1 MTTTAPA
8 TPTTAPA
15 PAGGNGGNRGILR
28 QVLRTPRGT
37 LAGGF
42 LLLLVL
48 ATAAAPV
55 LAPADPLRQNLHHV
69 LQTPSADHWLGTDTL
84 GRDLLS
90 RLLYGGRPALAG
102 VLEGVL
108 AQLVAAVPLGVAAG
122 YLGGRFDR
130 IVMRVCD
137 LVMSVPTIVVLLA
150 VLTIF
155 DRSIA
160 AAMITLGVLSASGTL
175 RVVRGAAMTVRQEL
189 YVSAAELLG
198 IGRIRMIFR
207 HILPRCRGVII
218 VQTSLFAA
226 VALSIQTGLTFLG
239 LGPPPPSPTWGGMI
253 NESAVTLSRAPWL
266 LVPAGGLIA
275 LTVLAFGIL
284 GDVVRDVT
292 AQGHT
297 SSGGLR
303 ARRRTPVAPGDGPTP
318 HSVPGPDGTALLSVR
333 DLDVSFLTPRGE
345 AEVLT
350 KVSFDVRAGRT
361 LGLVGESGSGKSV
374 TARAV
379 LGLLEANGS
388 VTGGS
393 VRFRGEELT
402 RASRRDLAAVRG
414 TGIALISQEPMV
426 ALDPSFRIG
435 AQLGELVRAHTGMS
449 RGAARHRV
457 LELLRM
463 VELPDPEEIVT
474 RYPFQISGGMAQRV
488 AIAAALAGSPE
499 LLIAD
504 EPTTALDVTV
514 QADILALLRRIQ
526 QETGMAVLLV
536 THDWGV
542 VADLCS
548 DVAVMYAGQVVE
560 NAPVEDVFARP
571 SHPYTAALMAAGP
584 EHAPRRTPI
593 KAVEGTVPPPG
604 DRPAGCR
611 FRTRCPLA
619 EADCA
624 EKDIPLVPLGEHR
637 TSRCIHTARLEAR
650 R

>member
-1 MTTTAPA
+1 MTTTAPE
-8 TPTTAPA
+8 TPTALPA
-15 PAGGNGGNRGILR
+15 AADAHRGILR
-28 QVLRTPRGT
+28 SVLRTPRGSI
-37 LAGGF
+37 AGGF
-42 LLLLVL
+42 LLLLIL
-48 ATAAAPV
+48 ATLLAPV

-69 LQTPSADHWLGTDTL
+69 LETPSSRYWLGTDSL

-108 AQLVAAVPLGVAAG
+108 AQLVVAVPLGVATG

-130 IVMRVCD
+130 FVMRVCD
-137 LVMSVPTIVVLLA
+137 IVMSVPTIVILLG

-160 AAMITLGVLSASGTL
+160 AAMITLGVLSAAGTL

-198 IGRIRMIFR
+198 LGRVQIIFR

-226 VALSIQTGLTFLG
+226 VAIGIQTGLTFLG

-292 AQGHT
+292 AQSHT

-303 ARRRTPVAPGDGPTP
+303 ARPASGRRTAEAPVEEPGSGTEAP
-318 HSVPGPDGTALLSVR
+318 ALLRVR
-333 DLDVSFLTPRGE
+333 DLDVTFLTPRGE
-345 AEVLT
+345 REVLT
-350 KVSFDVRAGRT
+350 EVGFDVRAGRT

-379 LGLLEANGS
+379 LGLLEANGA

-393 VRFRGEELT
+393 VRFRGRELT
-402 RASRRDLAAVRG
+402 RASRKELAAIRG

-435 AQLGELVRAHTGMS
+435 AQLGEVVRAHTRMS
-449 RGAARHRV
+449 RGAARRRV
-457 LELLRM
+457 LELLEM

-526 QETGMAVLLV
+526 ADTGMAVLIV

-542 VADLCS
+542 VADICS

-560 NAPVEDVFARP
+560 SAPVEDVFAHP

-624 EKDIPLVPLGEHR
+624 EQEIPLLPVGEHR
-637 TSRCIHTARLEAR
+637 TSRCIHTAHLEAR

>member
-8 TPTTAPA
+8 PSAP
-15 PAGGNGGNRGILR
+15 PEKNRGIVR
-28 QVLRTPRGT
+28 SVLRTPRG
-37 LAGGF
+37 LIAGGF
-42 LLLLVL
+42 LLLLIL
-48 ATAAAPV
+48 LSALAPV
-55 LAPADPLRQNLHHV
+55 LAPADPLRLNLHHV
-69 LQTPSADHWLGTDTL
+69 LELPSSSYWLGTDTL
-84 GRDLLS
+84 GRDVLS
-90 RLLYGGRPALAG
+90 RLLYGGRSTLAG
-102 VLEGVL
+102 VLEGVVTHL
-108 AQLVAAVPLGVAAG
+108 LVAVPLGVATG

-130 IVMRVCD
+130 VVMRICDIVMA
-137 LVMSVPTIVVLLA
+137 VPTIVILLGI
-150 VLTIF
+150 LTIF

-160 AAMITLGVLSASGTL
+160 AAMITLGALSASGTL
-175 RVVRGAAMTVRQEL
+175 RIVRGAAMSVRQEL

-198 IGRIRMIFR
+198 LSRAQIVFR

-226 VALSIQTGLTFLG
+226 VAIGIQTGLTFLG
-239 LGPPPPSPTWGGMI
+239 LGPPPPAPTWGGMI
-253 NESAVTLSRAPWL
+253 NETAATMTKDPWL

-297 SSGGLR
+297 TSGGLR
-303 ARRRTPVAPGDGPTP
+303 ARPVGRHRDSTDPAAPVDD
-318 HSVPGPDGTALLSVR
+318 SVLLSVR

-345 AEVLT
+345 VDVLT
-350 KVSFDVRAGRT
+350 KVSFELRAGQT

-388 VTGGS
+388 VTGGR
-393 VRFRGEELT
+393 VHFQG
-402 RASRRDLAAVRG
+402 RDLTGASKKELADIRG
-414 TGIALISQEPMV
+414 KRIALISQEPMV

-435 AQLGELVRAHTGMS
+435 AQLREIVRAHGRMS
-449 RGAARHRV
+449 RRDADRRV
-457 LELLRM
+457 LELLEM
-463 VELPDPEEIVT
+463 VELPDPEEIVR
-474 RYPFQISGGMAQRV
+474 RYPFQISGGMAQRI
-488 AIAAALAGSPE
+488 AIAAALAGDPA

-526 QETGMAVLLV
+526 KDTGMAVLIV

-548 DVAVMYAGQVVE
+548 HVAVMYAGQIVE
-560 NAPVEDVFARP
+560 SAPVEDVFARP
-571 SHPYTAALMAAGP
+571 SHPYTDALMATSP
-584 EHAPRRTPI
+584 EHARRRTPI
-593 KAVEGTVPPPG
+593 RAIEGTVPAPG
-604 DRPAGCR
+604 SRPTGCR

-619 EADCA
+619 AADCA
-624 EKDIPLVPLGEHR
+624 EKNIPLIHLDQER
-637 TSRCIHTARLEAR
+637 TSRCIHIPALRASR
-650 R
+650 